1 MTITILIYSIFTGLS
16 AVARAWGDFA
26 AFRFLCGLG
35 IGGEYAAGV
44 ALVAEVMPSRAR
56 PYCLRF
62 LQGFAALGHVGG
74 SLVSLLI
81 GPQAEINGVAGWR
94 WLFAAGVLPS
104 LLALIIRWRLKEPES
119 WVRAR
124 EDADRRKTEQRPQLG
139 VANGPDEFHRQL
151 GDVREIIRSRQLMF
165 HVAIGMALGVCGQ
178 IGLWSIGYWTPEL
191 IRGSQLEL
199 RRMELATNIAN
210 RSGNDKDP
218 LPGLRELAD
227 AVGRSPQEAATLEA
241 QWRTN
246 DDQLVAYGTV
256 LQDLA
261 GMCGIYAFT
270 FLTARKG
277 RRFAFASSYLL
288 AFAVT
293 LFTFSCMRQASDVL
307 WMTPLLGFG
316 VSSVYGGFAIY
327 FPELFPTRLRS
338 TGTGLC
344 YNAARYVTAF
354 GPLLLGK
361 LTAAFAST
369 GMGLPLRGAAAS
381 MSMIY
386 LLGLVAVKFA
396 PETHGKALPE

>member
-1 MTITILIYSIFTGLS
+1 VSQS
-16 AVARAWGDFA
+16 WGDFA
-26 AFRFLCGLG
+26 AYRFLCGLG

-44 ALVAEVMPSRAR
+44 ALVAEVMPTRAR
-56 PYCLRF
+56 PYCLGF

-74 SLVSLLI
+74 SLLSLVI
-81 GPQAEINGVAGWR
+81 GPQAEVSGVAGWR

-104 LLALIIRWRLKEPES
+104 LLALVIRLRLREPDS

-124 EDADRRKTEQRPQLG
+124 EAADRATEEDSPSLSG
-139 VANGPDEFHRQL
+139 EGSEDEFHRQL
-151 GDVREIIRSRQLMF
+151 GDVREIFRSRQLMF
-165 HVAIGMALGVCGQ
+165 HVAIGMALGICGQ

-199 RRMELATNIAN
+199 RRTELADEAAAPGEQGP
-210 RSGNDKDP
+210 RS
-218 LPGLRELAD
+218 LPSLRELAD
-227 AVGRSPQEAATLEA
+227 AAGNSTEEATALEA
-241 QWRTN
+241 EWRKQ

-256 LQDLA
+256 LQDFA

-277 RRFAFASSYLL
+277 RRFAFATSYLL
-288 AFAVT
+288 AFGAT
-293 LFTFSCMRQASDVL
+293 LFTFSSMREPSDVL
-307 WMTPLLGFG
+307 WMTPLLGFCI
-316 VSSVYGGFAIY
+316 SSVYGGFAIY

-354 GPLLLGK
+354 GPLLLGR
-361 LTAAFAST
+361 LTAAFAQT
-369 GMGLPLRGAAAS
+369 GMGLPLRGAAVA
-381 MSMIY
+381 MSTIY

-396 PETHGKALPE
+396 PETHGKPLPE